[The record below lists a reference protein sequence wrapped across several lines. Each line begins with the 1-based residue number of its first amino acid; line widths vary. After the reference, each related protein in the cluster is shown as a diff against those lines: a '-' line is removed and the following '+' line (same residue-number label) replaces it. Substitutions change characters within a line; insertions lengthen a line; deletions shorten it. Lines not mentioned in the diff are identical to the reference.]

1 MEYKGD
7 IGLYLSGED
16 VRVKTCGVVL
26 KQPRIRDIVQFG
38 ENDFFA
44 AVHMVSNPKE
54 IVESLRAGKT
64 ELLNIPDFQV
74 FIGVLAADENSPIR
88 IMFNNFTNLCL
99 PDYKVEITKRS
110 INFKVEDDG
119 PVVGQLN
126 PFNHKEFGQT
136 LKELFLPSNSEESDP
151 EYNYDKN
158 NKRAAALAKRIKE
171 NREKLRKAE
180 QSQMGA
186 GDNSSIFA
194 LYTSVL
200 SIGMNKSIND
210 LYDYTPFQLY
220 DAFTRFLQKM
230 QYDTYQSTMM
240 IPFIDTSKIDKVDD
254 WLHNIYVDKPIVYNS
269 MSRLS
274 ISGAA

>member
-1 MEYKGD
+1 
-7 IGLYLSGED
+7 
-16 VRVKTCGVVL
+16 
-26 KQPRIRDIVQFG
+26 
-38 ENDFFA
+38 
-44 AVHMVSNPKE
+44 MVSDPKE

-88 IMFNNFTNLCL
+88 IMFNNFTSLCL
-99 PDYKVEITKRS
+99 PDYKVEITKKS
-110 INFKVEDDG
+110 INFKIEDDG

-240 IPFIDTSKIDKVDD
+240 IPFVDTSKIDKVDN
-254 WLHNIYVDKPIVYNS
+254 WLRNIYVEKPIVYNS